1 MKILEAKIYF
11 EKDGTIKKI
20 AVLADFTSPD
30 IKPFSDVRAIV
41 ATTQPMWGYTI
52 IYPDEPISKELLKK
66 VAGKGNREDDTIE
79 FPGWKKRY
87 LKK

>member
-11 EKDGTIKKI
+11 EMDGTINKI
-20 AVLADFTSPD
+20 AVLADFTSTTV
-30 IKPFSDVRAIV
+30 KPLSDVRAIV

-52 IYPDEPISKELLKK
+52 IPPNEPLSKELLKK
-66 VAGKGNREDDTIE
+66 VAGKGSQEDDTIE

-87 LKK
+87 IKK